1 MEQEPSRR
9 GPLEAT
15 GGGGPGGGA
24 GPAGPRDAVGPEG
37 SGGSTGGRGSV
48 FWTLLIVGAATF
60 MAALDNLV
68 VTTALPVIRDDL
80 GGELS
85 DLEWIVNGYTLPFAC
100 LLLLGAALGDR
111 FGRRRVFGVGV
122 ALFTLASA
130 GAALTGS
137 TGELIAAR
145 AAQGAGAAV
154 LMPLS
159 LTLISAAVPKE
170 RRGTA
175 FGIWGAVNGLAVAAG
190 PLVGGAVTEHLTW
203 QWIFWLNVPI
213 GIALLPLARARLAE
227 SRGGDGRLDLLGT
240 ALVSGGLFGVVLSLV
255 RGHEHGWT
263 SGPVLAGFVAGGLLL
278 IAFVRWEL
286 RTDAPML
293 PMRFFRSRTFSAV
306 NAASLLMF
314 AGMFGSIFL
323 LTQFLQ
329 LIQGYSPTEAGLRML
344 PWTGMTLLVAPLAG
358 ALTDRIGGR
367 TVVASGMGL
376 MAVGLGWLAVL
387 AEPGVSYTSQIPAF
401 VLSGAGMAMFFA
413 PTGAMVMSSVRP
425 HEEGI
430 ASGVNNALREVGGAL
445 GVAVLASI
453 FASQGGYE
461 TPRTFTDGLT
471 PALWVGTALLL
482 VAAALVLLI
491 PRRVVRPPAAPSEPE
506 APEPVG
512 ALAH

>member
-1 MEQEPSRR
+1 
-9 GPLEAT
+9 
-15 GGGGPGGGA
+15 
-24 GPAGPRDAVGPEG
+24 
-37 SGGSTGGRGSV
+37 
-48 FWTLLIVGAATF
+48 

-80 GGELS
+80 GGELA

-122 ALFTLASA
+122 LIFTVASA
-130 GAALTGS
+130 GAAVAGS
-137 TGELIAAR
+137 TGALIAAR
-145 AAQGAGAAV
+145 ALQGAGAAI

-159 LTLISAAVPKE
+159 LTLISASVPPA
-170 RRGTA
+170 RRGAA

-190 PLVGGAVTEHLTW
+190 PLVGGAITEHLSW

-213 GIALLPLARARLAE
+213 GLALIPLARRKLAE
-227 SRGGDGRLDLLGT
+227 STGGNDRLDLIGT
-240 ALVSGGLFGVVLSLV
+240 ALVSSGLFGVVLSLV

-263 SGPVLAGFVAGGLLL
+263 SGSVVTGFVLGGLLL

-286 RTDAPML
+286 RTSHPML
-293 PMRFFRSRTFSAV
+293 PMRFFRSRTFSAI

-323 LTQFLQ
+323 LTQYLQ

-367 TVVASGMGL
+367 VIISSGMVL
-376 MAVGLGWLAVL
+376 MAAGLGWLAAL
-387 AEPGVSYTSQIPAF
+387 AGPDAGYAPQIPAF
-401 VLSGAGMAMFFA
+401 VLCGVGMAMFFA
-413 PTGAMVMSSVRP
+413 PAGAMVMGSVAPRD
-425 HEEGI
+425 EGI

-445 GVAVLASI
+445 GVAVLASV
-453 FASQGGYE
+453 FASQGGYG
-461 TPRTFTDGLT
+461 TPQVFVDGLT
-471 PALWVGTALLL
+471 PAVWLG
-482 VAAALVLLI
+482 AAAVLAAGLVVLLA
-491 PRRVVRPPAAPSEPE
+491 PRRGEQAPPAGG
-506 APEPVG
+506 APEGNEGDRPEPAP
-512 ALAH
+512 ALVP